1 MRICVLGGGGGG
13 VERCEVGGGGAEFF
27 DRGLNILTEART
39 IIFSLRFVHIS
50 SRFRKMEPLYEK
62 RLTS

>member
-1 MRICVLGGGGGG
+1 M
-13 VERCEVGGGGAEFF
+13 ERCEVGVCGGGAEFLY
-27 DRGLNILTEART
+27 RGLNILKEAST